1 MGLGVHGSILKLEC
15 AAHRW
20 HIFCLWHDASAALG
34 NAGDI
39 SLLSDV
45 TAKLARAHGAA
56 AEQAQARGG
65 EAVAALRSVDYMREV
80 PLDAMLDGTVPCSA
94 CSTQHRNVQH
104 AACDVQHTACNVQH
118 ATCNVQHAACNH
130 SERAPMSGGQRA
142 RRNSAQTV
150 WPCTDAG
157 PAHLY
162 QSYEP
167 HGHSS
172 RHSAAAAAGSGRQRQ
187 RQAAAAAAAG

>member
-20 HIFCLWHDASAALG
+20 HICCLWHDASAALG

-45 TAKLARAHGAA
+45 TAKLARAHAAA
-56 AEQAQARGG
+56 AEQPQARGG
-65 EAVAALRSVDYMREV
+65 EAVAALRSVDYTREV

-94 CSTQHRNVQH
+94 CSTQHRTVQH

-118 ATCNVQHAACNH
+118 ATCNVQRAACSMRCATCSTRNVQHATCNLQHAARNMQH
-130 SERAPMSGGQRA
+130 RHAPYHASSTCTAHTCTLRHA
-142 RRNSAQTV
+142 R
-150 WPCTDAG
+150 
-157 PAHLY
+157 
-162 QSYEP
+162 
-167 HGHSS
+167 
-172 RHSAAAAAGSGRQRQ
+172 
-187 RQAAAAAAAG
+187 

>member
-20 HIFCLWHDASAALG
+20 RICCLWHDASAALG

-45 TAKLARAHGAA
+45 TAKLARAHAAA

-94 CSTQHRNVQH
+94 CSTEHRNVQH

-118 ATCNVQHAACNH
+118 ATCNVQHAACDVQH
-130 SERAPMSGGQRA
+130 AAHATCSMQRA
-142 RRNSAQTV
+142 TCNTQHAT
-150 WPCTDAG
+150 CNIG
-157 PAHLY
+157 M
-162 QSYEP
+162 
-167 HGHSS
+167 
-172 RHSAAAAAGSGRQRQ
+172 RHIM
-187 RQAAAAAAAG
+187 QAARAMRIRARCDMHDSSIDGT